1 MFQATIRIGI
11 APCWKLALDLTLD
24 LMNLVAAIEEL
35 KHTAKEMKLP
45 DLRRFISG
53 LKPDRSEIDPYIH
66 FVPERYA
73 RNLVYKC
80 PDFECL
86 VLCWRP
92 GQRSPIHDHANSICA
107 VYTLDGVLSADN
119 YRKTANGHVRCDYS
133 EDLKPASVLTIQT
146 TEIHQVSNLQEASN
160 LISLHFYLGPL
171 ENSFLY
177 SVQQPILELYQRT
190 YTRVFTLAD
199 GI

>member
-1 MFQATIRIGI
+1 
-11 APCWKLALDLTLD
+11 
-24 LMNLVAAIEEL
+24 MNLVAAIDEL
-35 KHTAKEMKLP
+35 KHRAKEMKLV
-45 DLRRFISG
+45 DLRRFISNV
-53 LKPDRSEIDPYIH
+53 KPERSEIEPYVL
-66 FVPERYA
+66 FTEERYA
-73 RNLVYKC
+73 RNLIYKC
-80 PDFECL
+80 ADFECL

-107 VYTLDGVLSADN
+107 VYTLDGLLSADN
-119 YRKTANGHVRCDYS
+119 YRKMSNGHIRADYS
-133 EDLKPASVLTIQT
+133 EDFKPGSVLTIQT
-146 TEIHQVSNLQEASN
+146 AEIHQVSNLQDTTD

-177 SVQQPILELYQRT
+177 SVQQPIHELYQRT

>member
-1 MFQATIRIGI
+1 
-11 APCWKLALDLTLD
+11 
-24 LMNLVAAIEEL
+24 MNLISAIDEL
-35 KHTAKEMKLP
+35 KHTAREMKLA
-45 DLRRFISG
+45 DLRRFISK
-53 LKPDRSEIDPYIH
+53 LKVESAELEPHIH
-66 FVPERYA
+66 FTDERYA

-80 PDFECL
+80 TDFECL

-107 VYTLDGVLSADN
+107 VYIVDGLLSADN
-119 YRKTANGHVRCDYS
+119 YKKMANGHIRADYS
-133 EDLKPASVLTIQT
+133 EDFKPGSVLSIQT
-146 TEIHQVSNLQEASN
+146 TEIHQVSNLQESSD

-177 SVQQPILELYQRT
+177 SVQQPIHELYQRT